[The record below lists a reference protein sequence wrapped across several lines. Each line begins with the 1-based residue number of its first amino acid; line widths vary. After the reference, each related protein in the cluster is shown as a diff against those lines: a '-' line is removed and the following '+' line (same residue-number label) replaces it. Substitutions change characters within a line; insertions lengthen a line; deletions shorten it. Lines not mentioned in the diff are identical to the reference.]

1 MRVPFPAAITTTSTG
16 LRRAAKALVD
26 MISLSKGSSIIAKR
40 VVTLCLCLTLLGCSA
55 LKLLYNQL
63 PTVSYWWLDGYFDVN
78 DQQASNLKLGLRDVL
93 AWHKA
98 NELPAITALLSDV
111 ERQLERPITGTQMC
125 GWFTRFEPRVNAVL
139 DRTAVMAAPILV
151 TLTAE
156 QLRHFDKA
164 VAEKNAEW
172 REKWLDASHED
183 LMESRLERAV
193 QNLERVY
200 GPISRQQTEAVRA
213 RLAKDAY
220 DFEQDW
226 QKRLRNQAAFRGWLA
241 AYRGRALDTSEAK
254 QAAAQSL
261 QAVWRAAAE
270 WRIEERQQIC
280 QLLADFHS
288 LMTPAQWAQAVK
300 TYQGY
305 QKDLQSLHLGG

>member
-1 MRVPFPAAITTTSTG
+1 
-16 LRRAAKALVD
+16 

-63 PTVSYWWLDGYFDVN
+63 PTVSYWWLDGYFDIN
-78 DQQASNLKLGLRDVL
+78 DQQAPDLKLGLRDVL

-98 NELPAITALLSDV
+98 NELPAVNALLSDV
-111 ERQLERPITGTQMC
+111 EQQLEKPITGAQMC

-139 DRTAVMAAPILV
+139 DRTAVMAALILV
-151 TLTAE
+151 TLTAD
-156 QLRHFDKA
+156 QLRYFDKA
-164 VAEKNAEW
+164 IAENNAEW
-172 REKWLDASHED
+172 REKWLDARPED
-183 LMESRLERAV
+183 LMESRLERAIE
-193 QNLERVY
+193 NLERVY
-200 GPISRQQTEAVRA
+200 GSISRQQTEAVKA

-220 DFEQDW
+220 DFEQNW
-226 QKRLRNQAAFRGWLA
+226 QNRLRNQTAFKGWLV
-241 AYRGRALDTSEAK
+241 AYRGRVLDTPEAK

-270 WRIEERQQIC
+270 WRMAERQQTC